1 MYYGHGETTQQN
13 QKRGLILSASAVVMM
28 SCHVFFVYP
37 DAYISCCKCVQIM
50 QKPFFIVVWILIS
63 DVVSFFEKKCNLRPQ
78 DLGYIRNV
86 PRIYFASFFERKIN
100 KYTGWFLTV
109 LCGATCNG
117 TMLPR
122 FFVYRYA

>member
-63 DVVSFFEKKCNLRPQ
+63 DVVSFFEKICNLR
-78 DLGYIRNV
+78 DY
-86 PRIYFASFFERKIN
+86 
-100 KYTGWFLTV
+100 W
-109 LCGATCNG
+109 
-117 TMLPR
+117 
-122 FFVYRYA
+122 